1 MSDLANGASSHSN
14 ISVCPFLAKFS
25 LFHSIQLWGGGGG
38 DNFVLAKKESLNEKN
53 GMARTIVDVFKKFLF
68 LQFREITQLHASTVY
83 AKIVKDW
90 NQQPIRKSDYN
101 NNTAK
106 LY

>member
-1 MSDLANGASSHSN
+1 
-14 ISVCPFLAKFS
+14 
-25 LFHSIQLWGGGGG
+25 
-38 DNFVLAKKESLNEKN
+38 
-53 GMARTIVDVFKKFLF
+53 MARTIVDIFKKFLF
-68 LQFREITQLHASTVY
+68 LQFREITQVHASTVY
-83 AKIVKDW
+83 GKIVKDW

>member
-1 MSDLANGASSHSN
+1 
-14 ISVCPFLAKFS
+14 
-25 LFHSIQLWGGGGG
+25 
-38 DNFVLAKKESLNEKN
+38 
-53 GMARTIVDVFKKFLF
+53 MARTIVDVFKKFLF
-68 LQFREITQLHASTVY
+68 LQFREITQGHASTVY

>member
-1 MSDLANGASSHSN
+1 M
-14 ISVCPFLAKFS
+14 KR
-25 LFHSIQLWGGGGG
+25 
-38 DNFVLAKKESLNEKN
+38 NF
-53 GMARTIVDVFKKFLF
+53 MARTIVDVFKKFLF
-68 LQFREITQLHASTVY
+68 PQFREITQVHASTVY